1 MKMII
6 LGGFLGA
13 GKTSLVLHMARYLV
27 GKNSDKPAK
36 VVILENEIG
45 EASIDDKILNNEGFN
60 VETMFSGCVCCTMAG
75 ELAYSIYRIKQNLD
89 PDWIIM
95 EATGVAYPLRIKEN
109 LEQDM
114 NIELCKI
121 ICVADA
127 KRWLRIQRA
136 MANFVHDQLDSAD
149 VIFINKID
157 KVDRETLLA
166 VEDSIRTYNESAK
179 LFCISAIGTIDN
191 SIWTDIFM

>member
-6 LGGFLGA
+6 VGGFLGA
-13 GKTSLVLHMARYLV
+13 GKTSLVLQMAKYLV
-27 GKNSDKPAK
+27 GKNPDKPAK

-45 EASIDDKILNNEGFN
+45 EVSIDDKILKNGGFN

-75 ELAYSIYRIKQNLD
+75 ELTYNIHRLKQKLD

-109 LEQDM
+109 LEEDM
-114 NIELCKI
+114 HIELCKI
-121 ICVADA
+121 ICVTDA

-136 MANFVHDQLDSAD
+136 MGTFAHDQLDGAD

-157 KVDRETLLA
+157 MVDRYALLK
-166 VEDSIRTYNESAK
+166 VENSLRSYNANARI
-179 LFCISAIGTIDN
+179 FHVSAISTIEN
-191 SIWTDIFM
+191 TIWTNIFK